1 MRPVRGS
8 LVAVVVLVACTTTS
22 TTVPASS
29 PASSTPPSSA
39 GPSGPAGGRWPTY
52 HGDVTRSGVA
62 AGPSLAGV
70 RHAWTSPQL
79 DATVYAEPLAIGA
92 RVITATENDTVYA
105 LDAETGTVA
114 WQRHLGTPVD
124 SASLPCGNIV
134 PTSGITATP
143 VADPGG
149 GLLYVAAFLAPA
161 QHELFALRTSNGA
174 VLWHRPIDPP
184 GMDPRTQQLRSALAL
199 ANGSV
204 YVAYG
209 GLFGDCGS
217 YHGWVAALAAD
228 GSGPLLDYRVP
239 TTNAGGIWAP
249 SGPAVDRDGNLF
261 VATGNSFSADTF
273 DLGDSV
279 IELSPQLKELR
290 FFAPEDWA
298 ALNTGDVDLG
308 SVGPTLLPGGRVFQI
323 GKGGVGYLLDA
334 NDLGGIGGEL
344 SSAPVCGGSFGG
356 TAHDGRSIYV
366 PCSDGL
372 VAVRVADDGRS
383 FDEVWHSAA
392 FDAGPPIVAGG
403 LVWSIDLSSSALL
416 GFDPAGGSEVVRRA
430 DGRGVALR
438 EPLVGSGVL
447 VRADVPLHHRVL
459 RRGGLTG
466 DGSLAAFGPTQR
478 RDPALPRAGR
488 APRGSPRPSRR
499 SVLREE
505 GRRILVGAEGGG
517 RSG

>member
-1 MRPVRGS
+1 MNPPFDANREDVEMRPVRGS
-8 LVAVVVLVACTTTS
+8 LVAVVVLVACTATS
-22 TTVPASS
+22 TTSPASS
-29 PASSTPPSSA
+29 PVTSTPPHTA
-39 GPSGPAGGRWPTY
+39 VPSGPAGGRWPTY

-79 DATVYAEPLAIGA
+79 DGTVYAEPLAIGA

-124 SASLPCGNIV
+124 SATLPCGNIV

-143 VADPGG
+143 VADPAA

-249 SGPAVDRDGNLF
+249 SGPAVDRDGDLF

-308 SVGPTLLPGGRVFQI
+308 SVGPALLPGGRVFQI

-372 VAVRVADDGRS
+372 VALRVADDGRS
-383 FDEVWHSAA
+383 FDQVWRSAA

-416 GFDPAGGSEVVRRA
+416 GFDPAGGSEVVRQQMGEVSHFASPSSAPGCLFVPTYRSITA
-430 DGRGVALR
+430 FC
-438 EPLVGSGVL
+438 VGE
-447 VRADVPLHHRVL
+447 A
-459 RRGGLTG
+459 
-466 DGSLAAFGPTQR
+466 
-478 RDPALPRAGR
+478 
-488 APRGSPRPSRR
+488 
-499 SVLREE
+499 
-505 GRRILVGAEGGG
+505 
-517 RSG
+517 